1 MLQRQSLVQQ
11 LLTWTIWTFNMTPEE
26 TAKLIEKI
34 MKINR
39 QLSDEVFL
47 KSLTGDVLS
56 YIGVKLS
63 AMKASLLDLKVDAHR
78 DAMQKET
85 LMLKEKG
92 AAFLRAKEAHNATS
106 AGDAKY
112 TDEKFIEAQN
122 TYTEAKVL
130 YEKLKSIVADSHD
143 LIDSIKSRVIDLQGA
158 RKDER
163 LS

>member
-1 MLQRQSLVQQ
+1 
-11 LLTWTIWTFNMTPEE
+11 MTPEE
-26 TAKLIEKI
+26 TAELIGKI

-63 AMKASLLDLKVDAHR
+63 AMKASLLDIKVDAHA
-78 DAMQKET
+78 DSMHKET
-85 LMLKEKG
+85 LMHKAKG
-92 AAFLRAKEAHNATS
+92 EAFLRAKEKYNATT

-112 TDEKFIEAQN
+112 IDEEFIKAQN
-122 TYTEAKVL
+122 EYSDAKVL
-130 YEKLKSIVADSHD
+130 FEKLKSLVADTHD
-143 LIDSIKSRVIDLQGA
+143 LIDAIKSRVIDLQGA

-163 LS
+163 LG

>member
-1 MLQRQSLVQQ
+1 
-11 LLTWTIWTFNMTPEE
+11 MTPEE
-26 TAKLIEKI
+26 TAELIGKI

-63 AMKASLLDLKVDAHR
+63 AMKASLLDIKVDAHA
-78 DAMQKET
+78 DSMHKET
-85 LMLKEKG
+85 LMHKAKG
-92 AAFLRAKEAHNATS
+92 EAFLRAKEKYNATT

-112 TDEKFIEAQN
+112 IDEEFIKAQN
-122 TYTEAKVL
+122 EYSDAKVL
-130 YEKLKSIVADSHD
+130 FEKLRSLVADTHD
-143 LIDSIKSRVIDLQGA
+143 LIDAIKSRVIDLQGA

>member
-1 MLQRQSLVQQ
+1 
-11 LLTWTIWTFNMTPEE
+11 MTTQE
-26 TAKLIEKI
+26 TADIIVKI

-47 KSLTGDVLS
+47 KSLSGDVLS

-63 AMKASLLDLKVDAHR
+63 ALKASLLDEKVSAHR
-78 DAMQKET
+78 DAMNKET
-85 LMLKEKG
+85 LMQKAKG
-92 AAFLRAKEAHNATS
+92 EAFLRAKAEHNATT

-112 TDEKFIEAQN
+112 TDEEFIKAQN
-122 TYTEAKVL
+122 EYTDAKVL
-130 YEKLKSIVADSHD
+130 FEKLKSIVADSHD
-143 LIDSIKSRVIDLQGA
+143 LIDAIKSRVIDLQGA

>member
-1 MLQRQSLVQQ
+1 
-11 LLTWTIWTFNMTPEE
+11 MTPEQ
-26 TAKLIEKI
+26 TAELIGKI

-47 KSLTGDVLS
+47 KSLSGDVLS

-78 DAMQKET
+78 DAMRKET
-85 LMLKEKG
+85 LKDKAKAE
-92 AAFLRAKEAHNATS
+92 AFLRAKEKYNATT

-112 TDEKFIEAQN
+112 ADEEFIQAQN
-122 TYTEAKVL
+122 EYTEAKVL
-130 YEKLKSIVADSHD
+130 YEQLKSITADSHD
-143 LIDSIKSRVIDLQGA
+143 LIDAIKSRVIDLQGA

>member
-1 MLQRQSLVQQ
+1 
-11 LLTWTIWTFNMTPEE
+11 MTTQE
-26 TAKLIEKI
+26 TADIIVKI

-47 KSLTGDVLS
+47 KSLSGDVLS

-63 AMKASLLDLKVDAHR
+63 ALKASLLDEKVSAHR
-78 DAMQKET
+78 DAMNKET
-85 LMLKEKG
+85 LMQKAKG
-92 AAFLRAKEAHNATS
+92 EAFLRAKTEHNATT

-112 TDEKFIEAQN
+112 TDELFIQAQN
-122 TYTEAKVL
+122 EYTEAKVN

-143 LIDSIKSRVIDLQGA
+143 LIDAIKSRVIDLQGA